1 MKEKEEGRKRR
12 RRREGSRGERGKAE
26 RRWKNASEVK
36 SDATIN

>member
-1 MKEKEEGRKRR
+1 MKEKEEGRKR

-36 SDATIN
+36 SDATLN